1 MTLRTLL
8 GSLRGRIIL
17 AGVAVTAGFIPVAV
31 IGIRALSTIDR
42 AVTRELS
49 VLQRVSGLSSG
60 LAAAVT
66 DQIRHAE
73 QYLNTRNP
81 EDVRRFQTAAAE
93 VVRLQRALAG
103 VAELDPMEQQAATR
117 LGTLQARVEVTYHYA
132 HAIAD
137 LGRPEAALA
146 AAATARAPADEL
158 TAEARTVNAAQALR
172 SETSAARLATGARR
186 RLRIV
191 VLLLTATAL
200 VGGGIAVALYRSID
214 RPIRGL
220 LDAAD
225 RMGRGDLRPAA
236 LDFARMPQE
245 LADLGAALAG
255 VGARLREIVGRIGEE
270 SERMTSTAQDL
281 SAVSEELAA
290 TSNEITTAMVEI
302 STGAER
308 QASGLEGGLKR
319 MGGVGA
325 TATSN
330 AEVARRVA
338 HLGRDIH
345 RLAAAHER
353 DMSVAAGTLGH
364 VQGIVEQSAT
374 QVEELARLSVQ
385 IDDFVDLIK
394 RIASQTNLL
403 ALNAAIEAARAGE
416 RGTGFAVVAD
426 EVRQLAD
433 SSTQAA
439 GEVTETI
446 RIIRERTGLVVQTMA
461 GARAKVAGIATAAS
475 GAGKALAQIVQ
486 GVEEIELAAG
496 KVLDKAEANLTET
509 RDLTEI
515 LREVATAASQHASS
529 AEEVTAAAEQQGA
542 STEEMAA
549 QATTLNEA
557 AERLRRLVEGLTV

>member
-1 MTLRTLL
+1 
-8 GSLRGRIIL
+8 
-17 AGVAVTAGFIPVAV
+17 
-31 IGIRALSTIDR
+31 
-42 AVTRELS
+42 
-49 VLQRVSGLSSG
+49 
-60 LAAAVT
+60 
-66 DQIRHAE
+66 
-73 QYLNTRNP
+73 
-81 EDVRRFQTAAAE
+81 
-93 VVRLQRALAG
+93 
-103 VAELDPMEQQAATR
+103 
-117 LGTLQARVEVTYHYA
+117 
-132 HAIAD
+132 
-137 LGRPEAALA
+137 
-146 AAATARAPADEL
+146 
-158 TAEARTVNAAQALR
+158 
-172 SETSAARLATGARR
+172 
-186 RLRIV
+186 
-191 VLLLTATAL
+191 
-200 VGGGIAVALYRSID
+200 
-214 RPIRGL
+214 
-220 LDAAD
+220 
-225 RMGRGDLRPAA
+225 
-236 LDFARMPQE
+236 
-245 LADLGAALAG
+245 

-270 SERMTSTAQDL
+270 SERMTGTAQDL
-281 SAVSEELAA
+281 SAVSEQLAA

-319 MGGVGA
+319 MAGVGS

-364 VQGIVEQSAT
+364 VQGIVEQSAG

-433 SSTQAA
+433 SSAQAA

-446 RIIRERTGLVVQTMA
+446 RNIRERTRLVVETMA
-461 GARAKVAGIATAAS
+461 GARAKVAGIATAAT
-475 GAGKALAQIVQ
+475 GAGRALAQIVQ

-496 KVLDKAEANLTET
+496 KVLDKAEANLAET
-509 RDLTEI
+509 RELTDI
-515 LREVATAASQHASS
+515 LRAVANAASQHASS

-549 QATTLNEA
+549 QATTLNET
-557 AERLRRLVEGLTV
+557 AERLRRLVEGLTI

>member
-1 MTLRTLL
+1 VNLRTLL
-8 GSLRGRIIL
+8 GSLRGRIIVAAL
-17 AGVAVTAGFIPVAV
+17 AVTAGFIPVAV
-31 IGIRALSTIDR
+31 IGIGALSTIDR

-49 VLQRVSGLSSG
+49 VLQRVSGLSG
-60 LAAAVT
+60 ALAAAVT
-66 DQIRHAE
+66 DEIRHAE

-81 EDVRRFQTAAAE
+81 EDVRRFQAAAAE
-93 VVRLQRALAG
+93 VIRLQRLLAG
-103 VAELDPMEQQAATR
+103 VTELDPLEQQAATR

-132 HAIAD
+132 HALAD

-158 TAEARTVNAAQALR
+158 IGEARTVNAAQALR
-172 SETSAARLATGARR
+172 SEATAALLASEARQRL
-186 RLRIV
+186 LV
-191 VLLLTATAL
+191 VLLVLAGTAL
-200 VGGGIAVALYRSID
+200 IGGGIALALYRSID
-214 RPIRGL
+214 RPIQGL
-220 LDAAD
+220 LDAAR
-225 RMGRGDLRPAA
+225 RMGEGNLRPVV
-236 LDFARMPQE
+236 LDYARMPQE
-245 LADLGAALAG
+245 LAELGAALAG
-255 VGARLREIVGRIGEE
+255 VGARLREIVGRIGDE
-270 SERMTSTAQDL
+270 SERMTGTAQDL

-290 TSNEITTAMVEI
+290 TSNQITTAMVEI
-302 STGAER
+302 SAGAER
-308 QASGLEGGLKR
+308 QAAGLEGGLKR

-325 TATSN
+325 TATAN

-345 RLAAAHER
+345 RLAAANER

-416 RGTGFAVVAD
+416 RGMGFAVVAD

-433 SSTQAA
+433 SSAQAA

-446 RIIRERTGLVVQTMA
+446 RSIRERTRQVVETMA
-461 GARAKVAGIATAAS
+461 GARAKVAGIATAAT

-496 KVLDKAEANLTET
+496 KVLDKTEANLTET
-509 RDLTEI
+509 REITDI
-515 LREVATAASQHASS
+515 LREVANAAAQHASS
-529 AEEVTAAAEQQGA
+529 AQQVTAAAEEQGA

-549 QATTLNEA
+549 QATTLNET
-557 AERLRRLVEGLTV
+557 AERLKQLVEGLTV